1 MTLTQVTAPGRHR
14 WASIGSPS
22 TLILLGLVFLLGWG
36 FVAFSPPGS
45 HVAAWWPA
53 AGVSVLLVLRLH
65 RSQRLWGALAV
76 IAVTTLSNMVG
87 GRELLV
93 AVCFGIANSAEAWLV
108 PFILTKAG
116 RARPVLDS
124 LATAYRLCVAVAAGA
139 IVIGLLAGVTVAIF
153 DGGSLVNTLIG
164 VSAAHATAVL
174 IIVPF
179 ALLPPTRLARAY
191 PGEIAVQLIVLGAA
205 LFYVF
210 GPTGELPLSFLP
222 LPVIAWAAFRFP
234 TGVVLFEIVGIAL
247 AVSFLTSAGGG
258 PFDQAVALGGD
269 PSTLIQVFLLSV
281 ASFVL
286 LATSSQN
293 ENRLVAAQLTDRE
306 SVLRGG
312 FVGSRVGLL
321 IVETYPQGFVV
332 LESNEIASAVIAPER
347 EERVDQ
353 DGTSVVLWHGPLAQ
367 KIKVAVRQRIDQV
380 NWQAGVNGD
389 RSDID
394 VLITAQKPT
403 TLQRY
408 SIQFVDVSAARRTA
422 EAQQLAL
429 ENEQK
434 ATARVTEL
442 NRQKEE
448 FVASASHELRTPI
461 TSIIGYVELLEE
473 EELDEFQRKSV
484 ETIARNAR
492 RLADLVESL
501 LELGRP
507 RDPSTTVA
515 ASDAVQTS
523 SEVVRSLLPLAE
535 RSKVTLNVAPSEPLF
550 ASLPAIE
557 LDRILTNLVNNA
569 IKFTPTGGSVTLTF
583 SRTDASAVIS
593 IADTGFG
600 MSPDTIEHIFERF
613 YRAPDAEERG
623 ITGTGL
629 GLPLVQGLVSKHLGS
644 VAVNSVVGEGST
656 FTVTLPLAPEIEAN
670 A

>member
-1 MTLTQVTAPGRHR
+1 MTS
-14 WASIGSPS
+14 AS
-22 TLILLGLVFLLGWG
+22 TVILLFLVFLLGWG
-36 FVAFSPPGS
+36 FVAISAPGS

-76 IAVTTLSNMVG
+76 IAVTTMSNMVG

-93 AVCFGIANSAEAWLV
+93 AVSFGIANSAEAWLV
-108 PFILTKAG
+108 AFILTAAG
-116 RARPVLDS
+116 RTRPALDS
-124 LATAYRLCVAVAAGA
+124 LAIAYRLCAAVAAGA
-139 IVIGLLAGVTVAIF
+139 IVAGFLAGATVVIF
-153 DGGSLVNTLIG
+153 DGGSFVDTLVG
-164 VSAAHATAVL
+164 VSAAHGTAVL

-179 ALLPPTRLARAY
+179 ALLPATRLTQVH
-191 PGEIAVQLIVLGAA
+191 PLEVAVQVLALAGA

-210 GPTGELPLSFLP
+210 GPTANLPLSFLP

-234 TGVVLFEIVGIAL
+234 TRVVLFEIVGIAL

-269 PSTLIQVFLLSV
+269 PSTLIQIFLLSV

-293 ENRLVAAQLTDRE
+293 ENRLVTSRLTDRE

-332 LESNEIASAVIAPER
+332 LESNEIASAVISPER
-347 EERVDQ
+347 EERTDA
-353 DGTSVVLWHGPLAQ
+353 DGEPVVLWHGPLAER
-367 KIKVAVRQRIDQV
+367 IKVAVRRRVDHV
-380 NWQAGVNGD
+380 SWQAGVNGVH
-389 RSDID
+389 SDID
-394 VLITAQKPT
+394 VLITAQKPAS
-403 TLQRY
+403 LQRY

-473 EELDEFQRKSV
+473 EELDDFQRASV

-507 RDPSTTVA
+507 RNPSTSVDTSDVVHTAQEVVRSLVPLAQRADLTLTVA
-515 ASDAVQTS
+515 ASD
-523 SEVVRSLLPLAE
+523 PLRA
-535 RSKVTLNVAPSEPLF
+535 A
-550 ASLPAIE
+550 LPAIE
-557 LDRILTNLVNNA
+557 LDRILTNIVNNA
-569 IKFTPTGGSVTLTF
+569 LKFTPAGGTVTVSFARTATEVMVSVT
-583 SRTDASAVIS
+583 
-593 IADTGFG
+593 DTGFG
-600 MSPDTIEHIFERF
+600 MAPETVEHIFERF

-629 GLPLVQGLVSKHLGS
+629 GLPLVQGLVNKHLGS
-644 VAVNSVVGEGST
+644 VTVASVVGEGST
-656 FTVTLPLAPEIEAN
+656 FTVNLPLAN
-670 A
+670 ASDHAI

>member
-1 MTLTQVTAPGRHR
+1 MAGSQLTNPGDVRRVTVT
-14 WASIGSPS
+14 SPS
-22 TLILLGLVFLLGWG
+22 TLILLALVFLLGWG

-76 IAVTTLSNMVG
+76 IVVTTLSNMVG

-93 AVCFGIANSAEAWLV
+93 AICFGIANSAEAWLV
-108 PFILTKAG
+108 AFILTKGG
-116 RARPVLDS
+116 RTRPVLDS
-124 LATAYRLCVAVAAGA
+124 LAFAYRLCASVAAGA
-139 IVIGLLAGVTVAIF
+139 ILIGFLAGVTVAVF
-153 DGGSLVNTLIG
+153 DGGSLIDTLIG

-179 ALLPPTRLARAY
+179 ALLPSTRLTRVY
-191 PGEIAVQLIVLGAA
+191 PGEIAAQVVILGAA
-205 LFYVF
+205 LLYVF
-210 GPTGELPLSFLP
+210 GPGGELPLSFLP

-234 TGVVLFEIVGIAL
+234 TRVVLFEIVGIAL
-247 AVSFLTSAGGG
+247 AVSWLTTAGGG
-258 PFDQAVALGGD
+258 PFDQAVNLGGD
-269 PSTLIQVFLLSV
+269 PSTLIQIFLLSV

-293 ENRLVAAQLTDRE
+293 ENRLVAAQLRDRE

-347 EERVDQ
+347 EERQGD
-353 DGTSVVLWHGPLAQ
+353 DGSSVVLWHGPLAQ
-367 KIKVAVRQRIDQV
+367 KIKVAVRQRVDHV
-380 NWQAGVNGD
+380 SWQAGVNGV

-394 VLITAQKPT
+394 VLITAQKPAS
-403 TLQRY
+403 LQRY

-473 EELDEFQRKSV
+473 EELDDFQRKSV

-507 RDPSTTVA
+507 RDPSTVVA
-515 ASDAVQTS
+515 STDVVHTADD
-523 SEVVRSLLPLAE
+523 VVRSLSPSAE
-535 RSKVTLNVAPSEPLF
+535 SSGVELQVEQSEPLL
-550 ASLPAIE
+550 AALPAIE
-557 LDRILTNLVNNA
+557 LDRILTNVINNA
-569 IKFTPTGGSVTLTF
+569 IKFTPAGGSVAVSF
-583 SRTDASAVIS
+583 ARTETQAVIN

-600 MSPDTIEHIFERF
+600 MSPETIEHIFERF

-629 GLPLVQGLVSKHLGS
+629 GLPLVQGLVNKHLGS
-644 VAVNSVVGEGST
+644 VAVTSVVGEGST
-656 FTVTLPLAPEIEAN
+656 FTVSLPIAEASD
-670 A
+670 ATA